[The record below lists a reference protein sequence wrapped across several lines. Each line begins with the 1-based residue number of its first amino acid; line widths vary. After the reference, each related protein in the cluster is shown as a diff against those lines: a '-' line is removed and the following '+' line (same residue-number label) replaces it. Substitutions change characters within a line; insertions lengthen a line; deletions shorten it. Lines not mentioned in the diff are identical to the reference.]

1 MHPTIHI
8 WGSPGSYQTYCRA
21 VLHTGGIPCVCK
33 SLGTALQCAAAPRR
47 RRPGAVALWT
57 EEYCIAGTGT
67 GTGLRRIR
75 ADRTIS
81 QPQAANSGNLPGYA
95 GIECL
100 FWRNLASGSSRTQPN
115 TRSGPISFYSNI
127 PFPLCTAVSFPF
139 HRQQCPPSSC

>member
-8 WGSPGSYQTYCRA
+8 WGSPGQLSNLLPRSAAYWRN
-21 VLHTGGIPCVCK
+21 
-33 SLGTALQCAAAPRR
+33 SLCLQVPGTALQCAAAPRR

-81 QPQAANSGNLPGYA
+81 QPQAANSGNLSGYA